1 MRLLTLL
8 LALLITSPVLAA
20 DVTLTG
26 ADGVALHAVH
36 EPVAGA
42 KKAVLLVH
50 GEGRSAADWKF
61 LTAKLKQ
68 AGFPSLAID
77 LRGHG
82 ASPAASATPLPD
94 EAWQAMTIGVEA
106 GLAFLR
112 ERGATAIELVGADV
126 GASLVLTAGAA
137 ASDTTTMV
145 VLTPALKLHGLRFD
159 TALKAW
165 NPRPI
170 LFIVSSNEAYAAKSA
185 LLLEAQATG
194 PKHLEIYSEAGTGT
208 AMLNR
213 EPACE
218 GLVLSWLLGTYDL
231 SADQARGAAPEI
243 QGSEEAMPTDGPTLE
258 EVIGK

>member
-1 MRLLTLL
+1 MRVLTLL
-8 LALLITSPVLAA
+8 LALLLASPAFAAEVVLK
-20 DVTLTG
+20 T
-26 ADGVALHAVH
+26 ADGLSLHAVH

-42 KKAVLLVH
+42 KRAVLLVH
-50 GEGRSAADWKF
+50 GDGRSAADWKF
-61 LTAKLKQ
+61 LATKLKQ
-68 AGFPSLAID
+68 AGISTLALD

-82 ASPAASATPLPD
+82 TSPAAGPTPLSD
-94 EAWQAMTIGVEA
+94 ATWAAMSADVDA

-112 ERGATAIELVGADV
+112 AAGATEIGLVGAEV
-126 GASLVLTAGAA
+126 GASLALLAGAA
-137 ASDTTTMV
+137 AADATTMV
-145 VLTPALKLHGLRFD
+145 VLTPGLKLHGLRFD
-159 TALKAW
+159 AALKAW

-170 LFIVSSNEAYAAKSA
+170 LFIVSGDEAYAAKSS

-194 PKHLEIYSEAGTGT
+194 PKHLEIYTSAGAGA

-231 SADQARGAAPEI
+231 SADQARGAAPQI

>member
-1 MRLLTLL
+1 MRLPTLL
-8 LALLITSPVLAA
+8 LALLVASPALAA
-20 DVTLTG
+20 DVTLKTADGLSLHAIHEAVTG
-26 ADGVALHAVH
+26 AR
-36 EPVAGA
+36 
-42 KKAVLLVH
+42 KAVLLVH
-50 GEGRSAADWKF
+50 GEGRSASDWKF
-61 LTAKLKQ
+61 LAGKLKQ
-68 AGFPSLAID
+68 AGYASLAID

-82 ASPAASATPLPD
+82 ASLAAATAPLTD
-94 EAWQAMTIGVEA
+94 QTWQAMTADVDA

-112 ERGATAIELVGADV
+112 AQGATTIELVGADV
-126 GASLVLTAGAA
+126 GASLALLSGAA
-137 ASDTTTMV
+137 ATDTTTVV
-145 VLTPALKLHGLRFD
+145 VLTPGLKLHGLRFD
-159 TALKAW
+159 AALRTW
-165 NPRPI
+165 NPRPV
-170 LFIVSSNEAYAAKSA
+170 LFIVSADEAYAAKSA

-194 PKHLEIYSEAGTGT
+194 PKHLEIYNAAGTGT